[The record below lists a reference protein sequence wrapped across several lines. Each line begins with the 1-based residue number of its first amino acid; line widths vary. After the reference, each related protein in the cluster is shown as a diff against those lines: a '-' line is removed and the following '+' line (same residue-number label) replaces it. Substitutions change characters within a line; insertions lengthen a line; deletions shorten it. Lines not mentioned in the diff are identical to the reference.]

1 MQQKCLGIVRE
12 NPYIGSMTANN
23 EWLQAALDTAD
34 PVSTRGKGGRP
45 PGAAKHLMVPIRSLG
60 PSHRERIA

>member
-1 MQQKCLGIVRE
+1 MQQKCLGIARE

-34 PVSTRGKGGRP
+34 PVSTRERAGARLAP
-45 PGAAKHLMVPIRSLG
+45 PSI
-60 PSHRERIA
+60 